1 VLLRLGLRGHHPHPP
16 TPSPASGRGGERII
30 NSVAPASGR
39 GGGSARA
46 GSGTRTSRSGGRVRL
61 ALGRAIWVQVGHT
74 HLGGIFTFIF
84 LAPLSKRISKSLCYL
99 NRPYI
104 SLLGISREELK

>member
-1 VLLRLGLRGHHPHPP
+1 LRLGLRGHHPHPP
-16 TPSPASGRGGERII
+16 APSPASGRGGDM
-30 NSVAPASGR
+30 
-39 GGGSARA
+39 RA
-46 GSGTRTSRSGGRVRL
+46 
-61 ALGRAIWVQVGHT
+61 
-74 HLGGIFTFIF
+74 GGIFTFIF

>member
-1 VLLRLGLRGHHPHPP
+1 
-16 TPSPASGRGGERII
+16 
-30 NSVAPASGR
+30 
-39 GGGSARA
+39 
-46 GSGTRTSRSGGRVRL
+46 
-61 ALGRAIWVQVGHT
+61 VQVGHT

-99 NRPYI
+99 NRPCI